1 MTVLILGLVLFLG
14 VHSVRIFAED
24 WRTGVRARL
33 GEGPFKGVY
42 SLLSLL
48 GLVLIVWGYGLAR
61 QQPVLLWVPPVW
73 TRHLAA
79 LLTLPAFVMLAAS
92 QLPANSIKAK
102 LRHPMVLGVKI
113 WALAHLLSNGMLA
126 DVVLFG
132 SFLVWAVLSFRA
144 ARGRDRVSGALPAPG
159 RLGPTLVAV
168 VVGVVAWV
176 VFALWAHAVLIG
188 VRPFG

>member
-1 MTVLILGLVLFLG
+1 
-14 VHSVRIFAED
+14 
-24 WRTGVRARL
+24 
-33 GEGPFKGVY
+33 
-42 SLLSLL
+42 
-48 GLVLIVWGYGLAR
+48 
-61 QQPVLLWVPPVW
+61 
-73 TRHLAA
+73 
-79 LLTLPAFVMLAAS
+79 
-92 QLPANSIKAK
+92 
-102 LRHPMVLGVKI
+102 
-113 WALAHLLSNGMLA
+113 NGMLA